1 MCSPAGFQIG
11 YAPQFESCVAGALP
25 WKDQSAGPK
34 SSVDAEHPLI
44 AIVDDDDLVLRSLA
58 RLLRASGF
66 RVLTFSSAE
75 EFLLPR
81 HPEDIACMVFD
92 LRLPGISGTDLQ
104 ALLVTRKCP
113 TPIVFVTAHDETETR
128 AQALRNG
135 AVAFLGKP
143 LNGDALLQAIQT
155 ALEGNR

>member
-1 MCSPAGFQIG
+1 MCSSAGFQIG
-11 YAPQFESCVAGALP
+11 DAHKFGSSVAGALP

-34 SSVDAEHPLI
+34 STVDAEHPLI
-44 AIVDDDDLVLRSLA
+44 AIVDDDVLVLRSLA

-81 HPEDIACMVFD
+81 HPEQIACMVFD
-92 LRLPGISGTDLQ
+92 LRLPGMSGTDLQ
-104 ALLVTRKCP
+104 ALLASRKCC

-143 LNGDALLQAIQT
+143 LNDDALLHAIQI
-155 ALEGNR
+155 ALEGKK